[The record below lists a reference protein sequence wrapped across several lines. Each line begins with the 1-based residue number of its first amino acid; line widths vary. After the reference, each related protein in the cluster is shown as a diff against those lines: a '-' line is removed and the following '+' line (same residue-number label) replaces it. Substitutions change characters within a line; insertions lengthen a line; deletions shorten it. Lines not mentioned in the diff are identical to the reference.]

1 MTADRA
7 VMIGCAAL
15 LAALVFADQREGAQG
30 ELLHVG
36 PRTRAEMD
44 DKARQREAVQ
54 PASPP
59 THTDL
64 LVALMNDR
72 CIEWHDPLSERDM
85 MTCGD
90 TVPAVQV
97 VSLERRFI
105 P

>member
-15 LAALVFADQREGAQG
+15 LAALVFADQREGAQAQ
-30 ELLHVG
+30 
-36 PRTRAEMD
+36 RD
-44 DKARQREAVQ
+44 ARGDNQRVIRDESL

-64 LVALMNDR
+64 LVALMNEG
-72 CIEWHDPLSERDM
+72 CIEWTDLDERRW

-97 VSLERRFI
+97 VSYQLRYV

>member
-1 MTADRA
+1 MTPDRI

-15 LAALVFADQREGAQG
+15 LVVSVFANQREGVQVRLGAG
-30 ELLHVG
+30 DVVAPH
-36 PRTRAEMD
+36 
-44 DKARQREAVQ
+44 ARLVDSKPL

-64 LVALMNDR
+64 LVALMNDG
-72 CIEWHDPLSERDM
+72 CIEWYDPLAERDM

-90 TVPAVQV
+90 TVPAIQV
-97 VSLERRFI
+97 VSYQLRYV